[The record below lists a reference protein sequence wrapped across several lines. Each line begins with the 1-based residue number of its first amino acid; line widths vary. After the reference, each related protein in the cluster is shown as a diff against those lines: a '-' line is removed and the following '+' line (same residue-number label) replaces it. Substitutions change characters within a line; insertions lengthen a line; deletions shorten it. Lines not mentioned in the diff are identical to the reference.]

1 MGDDGVHNLR
11 ATRAALV
18 GALYCTKRGFGLENA
33 VDLDY
38 SSHLAS
44 RKAPGRTV
52 VVSLSKLF

>member
-11 ATRAALV
+11 ATRGAPV
-18 GALYCTKRGFGLENA
+18 GALVRTKRRFTLENA
-33 VDLDY
+33 FDLDY

-52 VVSLSKLF
+52 MVSLSKLF